1 MVQFS
6 GRSLSDCERKSCE
19 PIAALGATSPDA
31 QQRHDNLLY
40 SIRDAIW
47 DGEAIRRCA
56 AREAIEALEKRGGVT
71 AWVAD
76 DTGFPKQGR
85 GSVGVQRQY
94 GGTLGKIGNC
104 QIRVSLAV
112 ATQHEHVP
120 VDFALYLPA
129 RAARAA
135 RAAGAGF
142 SRRARFGATMC
153 RWLVA
158 RSRMRATQRSPTDHL
173 RAAPTRR
180 GMEAPAL
187 G

>member
-1 MVQFS
+1 M
-6 GRSLSDCERKSCE
+6 
-19 PIAALGATSPDA
+19 AAVLRRLPP
-31 QQRHDNLLY
+31 R
-40 SIRDAIW
+40 RDAIW
-47 DGEAIRRCA
+47 DGEAIRRCAAREAIRLCA

-85 GSVGVQRQY
+85 GSVGVQRHY
-94 GGTLGKIGNC
+94 GGTLGKISNC

-135 RAAGAGF
+135 GAGF
-142 SRRARFGATMC
+142 SRRTRFGATMC

-173 RAAPTRR
+173 RAATTRR